1 MEPRNQRDVKMLAR
15 VQGEVPARYAD
26 QRGRRRLVIAGAGAL
41 GLLWVNT
48 AVSWALAPSTTAM
61 VTCFVILAVVL
72 LAGAWVGGTLSL
84 STRGT
89 VGLPAH
95 LLDERQAKERLH
107 AHARAHRLTLMLLFV
122 TYFAVVMAL
131 PDDGQHAG
139 IPSAA
144 LALLFAALMATVA
157 ALPSLVVAWRMP
169 DTPADD
175 D

>member
-15 VQGEVPARYAD
+15 IQREVPARYAD
-26 QRGRRRLVIAGAGAL
+26 QRGRRRLVVTGAVAL

-48 AVSWALAPSTTAM
+48 AVSWVLAPSTTAM
-61 VTCFVILAVVL
+61 VTCFVILAVVA
-72 LAGAWVGGTLSL
+72 LAGAWAGGTLSL

-107 AHARAHRLTLMLLFV
+107 GHATAHRLTLMLLFV
-122 TYFAVVMAL
+122 TYFVVMMAL
-131 PDDGQHAG
+131 PDDEQHAG

-144 LALLFAALMATVA
+144 LVLLFAALIATVA

-169 DTPADD
+169 DPPADD

>member
-1 MEPRNQRDVKMLAR
+1 
-15 VQGEVPARYAD
+15 
-26 QRGRRRLVIAGAGAL
+26 
-41 GLLWVNT
+41 
-48 AVSWALAPSTTAM
+48 M
-61 VTCFVILAVVL
+61 VTCFVILAVVV

-122 TYFAVVMAL
+122 TYFAVVTAL
-131 PDDGQHAG
+131 PDDEMHAG
-139 IPSAA
+139 VPSAA

-169 DTPADD
+169 DPPADD

>member
-1 MEPRNQRDVKMLAR
+1 MEPRSTRDVKLMAR

-41 GLLWVNT
+41 ALLWVNT
-48 AVSWALAPSTTAM
+48 AVSWVLAPSTTAM
-61 VTCFVILAVVL
+61 VTSFVILAVVG
-72 LAGAWVGGTLSL
+72 LAGAWMWGTLSL

-89 VGLPAH
+89 VGLPEH
-95 LLDERQAKERLH
+95 LLDERQAKDRLH
-107 AHARAHRLTLMLLFV
+107 AHARAHRLTLALLFV
-122 TYFAVVMAL
+122 TYFAVMLVL
-131 PDDGQHAG
+131 PDDEQHAG

-144 LALLFAALMATVA
+144 LVLLFAALMATVA

-169 DTPADD
+169 DPPADD

>member
-15 VQGEVPARYAD
+15 VHGEVPAKYAD
-26 QRGRRRLVIAGAGAL
+26 QRGRRRLVVAGACAL

-48 AVSWALAPSTTAM
+48 AVSWLLAPSTTAM
-61 VTCFVILAVVL
+61 VTCFVILAVVG
-72 LAGAWVGGTLSL
+72 LAGAWIWGTLSV

-89 VGLPAH
+89 VGLPEH

-107 AHARAHRLTLMLLFV
+107 AHARAHRLTLMLLFAV
-122 TYFAVVMAL
+122 YFAVVSAL
-131 PDDGQHAG
+131 PEQHAG

-144 LALLFAALMATVA
+144 LTLLTAALMTTVA

-169 DTPADD
+169 DPPADD
-175 D
+175 E

>member
-1 MEPRNQRDVKMLAR
+1 MLAR

-26 QRGRRRLVIAGAGAL
+26 QGGRRRLVVAGAVAL
-41 GLLWVNT
+41 ALLWVSA
-48 AVSWALAPSTTAM
+48 AVSWALAPSATAM
-61 VTCFVILAVVL
+61 VTSFAILAVVG
-72 LAGAWVGGTLSL
+72 LAGAWIWSTLSL

-89 VGLPAH
+89 VGLPGH

-107 AHARAHRLTLMLLFV
+107 AHANAHRLTLVLLFV
-122 TYFAVVMAL
+122 TYFAVGLAL
-131 PDDGQHAG
+131 PDDEQHVG

-144 LALLFAALMATVA
+144 LTLLFAALMATVA

-169 DTPADD
+169 DPPADD